1 MPPRKPSR
9 LALLSS
15 ALLLPTLTGCATTTG
30 SVEPTTSSLT
40 FCAGA
45 RPIFW
50 GKRDTVDTI
59 KQVKAHNAVGVEA
72 CGWGKKK

>member
-1 MPPRKPSR
+1 MPLKKPS
-9 LALLSS
+9 LPGLLLS
-15 ALLLPTLTGCATTTG
+15 ATLLPTLTGCATTTA

-40 FCAGA
+40 FCDGA

-50 GKRDTVDTI
+50 AKRDTVDTI
-59 KQVKAHNAVGVEA
+59 KQVKSHNAVGVDA

>member
-1 MPPRKPSR
+1 MPPRKLSP
-9 LALLSS
+9 LALLLS
-15 ALLLPTLTGCATTTG
+15 ATLLPTLTGCATTTA

-40 FCAGA
+40 FCGGA

-50 GKRDTVDTI
+50 AKRDTVETI
-59 KQVKAHNAVGVEA
+59 KQVKSHNAVGVDA

>member
-1 MPPRKPSR
+1 MPPTKLSR
-9 LALLSS
+9 LAWPLS
-15 ALLLPTLTGCATTTG
+15 ATLLLTLTGCATTTA

-40 FCAGA
+40 FCDGA

-50 GKRDTVDTI
+50 AKRDTVGTI
-59 KQVKAHNAVGVEA
+59 KQVKVHNAVGVDA